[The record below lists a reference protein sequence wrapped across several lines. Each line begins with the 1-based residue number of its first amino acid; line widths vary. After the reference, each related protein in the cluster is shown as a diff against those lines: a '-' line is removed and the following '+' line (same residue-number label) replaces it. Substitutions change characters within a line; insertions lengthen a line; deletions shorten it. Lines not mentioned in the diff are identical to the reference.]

1 MKIKVVLTTAVL
13 IGVLALISAGY
24 CFWLMDHPLSYRWVP
39 IVITGFLLAIF
50 VFIISLVT
58 FFLALIQLR
67 RSPRPSNVPQNR
79 PNI

>member
-24 CFWLMDHPLSYRWVP
+24 CFWLMAHPLSYRWVP

-58 FFLALIQLR
+58 FFIALIQLR
-67 RSPRPSNVPQNR
+67 RSPRPPNVPQTR
-79 PNI
+79 PTI